1 MHGISC
7 RDNSSFHTSSENGVS
22 SQQTFDGYRSSM
34 EQSTVNSRMQNA
46 LKVTVIA
53 SFDPRG
59 VGADFLKSRQRRFR
73 QSNFESY
80 QDRKFVN
87 IKIKNI

>member
-7 RDNSSFHTSSENGVS
+7 RDNSSFHASSENGVS

-34 EQSTVNSRMQNA
+34 EQSTVNSRMQIA
-46 LKVTVIA
+46 LKVTGIA

-59 VGADFLKSRQRRFR
+59 VGADFL
-73 QSNFESY
+73 
-80 QDRKFVN
+80 
-87 IKIKNI
+87 

>member
-7 RDNSSFHTSSENGVS
+7 RDNSSFHASSEKVS
-22 SQQTFDGYRSSM
+22 VHNKHLTVYRSNM
-34 EQSTVNSRMQNA
+34 EQSTVNSRMQIA
-46 LKVTVIA
+46 LKVTGIA

-80 QDRKFVN
+80 QERKFVK
-87 IKIKNI
+87 IKIKI

>member
-7 RDNSSFHTSSENGVS
+7 RDNSSFHASSENGDS
-22 SQQTFDGYRSSM
+22 SQQTFDGLSIQY
-34 EQSTVNSRMQNA
+34 ELSTVNSRMQIA
-46 LKVTVIA
+46 LKVTGIA

-73 QSNFESY
+73 QSNFESF
-80 QDRKFVN
+80 QQRKSVN
-87 IKIKNI
+87 IKV